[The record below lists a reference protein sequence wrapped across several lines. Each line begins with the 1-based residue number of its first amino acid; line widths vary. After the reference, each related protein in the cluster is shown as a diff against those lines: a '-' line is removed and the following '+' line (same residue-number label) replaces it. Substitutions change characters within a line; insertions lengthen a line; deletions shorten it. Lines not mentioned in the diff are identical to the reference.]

1 MLLRN
6 WASVLSIALLCAI
19 PSVSRADTVYD
30 ATGTFNDV
38 GGPTLG
44 GTYTISDAGV
54 VTAADLTLDGISFI
68 NINSSNAP
76 IAFFNY
82 TNTYVYSVTN
92 PTDYIHL
99 AVYDFGTVCSLG
111 NEPCM
116 VTIPDLGSFGDFS
129 SAFVA
134 SPTLQLNLLSG
145 SATPELAPSATP
157 EPSSLALLGTGLL
170 GLAGAARRKFGK
182 V

>member
-1 MLLRN
+1 
-6 WASVLSIALLCAI
+6 
-19 PSVSRADTVYD
+19 
-30 ATGTFNDV
+30 
-38 GGPTLG
+38 
-44 GTYTISDAGV
+44 
-54 VTAADLTLDGISFI
+54 
-68 NINSSNAP
+68 
-76 IAFFNY
+76 
-82 TNTYVYSVTN
+82 
-92 PTDYIHL
+92 
-99 AVYDFGTVCSLG
+99 
-111 NEPCM
+111 M